1 MPALAW
7 FFILELVSSSMLFV
21 ALLLSA
27 GQSSGAS
34 GVETR
39 ETSFQSA
46 GYRLLG
52 TLTSPAHRPAFASV
66 LIIPG
71 SGPTDRNGVSRSTPS
86 TPQVYRLWAER
97 LSEAGFAVLRY
108 DKRSL
113 THPDIDIPSFDQE
126 AQIADALSAV
136 AFLRSALNIAQKR
149 VFIVGHSEGGTL
161 AMVVAERM
169 GNIAGLAVINSVQ
182 FPVDE
187 LIVAQLQAN
196 PTVPKGTVDE
206 VKHLLMKIKDGSF
219 PKRGL
224 LLGAGAEYW
233 TQWIRYSQHS
243 RAMLSELSI
252 PVLLVQCLA
261 DETLPGETLGRNL
274 ENLRAV
280 VVANKYAQLRELR
293 AHDHFGMLP
302 GERDPSPEFTRILLD
317 WLNNAG
323 RAAQPGAPVDA
334 PQAARR

>member
-1 MPALAW
+1 
-7 FFILELVSSSMLFV
+7 
-21 ALLLSA
+21 
-27 GQSSGAS
+27 
-34 GVETR
+34 
-39 ETSFQSA
+39 
-46 GYRLLG
+46 
-52 TLTSPAHRPAFASV
+52 
-66 LIIPG
+66 
-71 SGPTDRNGVSRSTPS
+71 
-86 TPQVYRLWAER
+86 VYRLWAER

-108 DKRSL
+108 DKRFL

-136 AFLRSALNIAQKR
+136 AFLRSAPNIAQKR
-149 VFIVGHSEGGTL
+149 LFIVGHSEGGTL
-161 AMVVAERM
+161 ATVVAERT

-196 PTVPKGTVDE
+196 PTVPKGTVEE
-206 VKHLLMKIKDGSF
+206 VKHLLTKIKDGSF

-224 LLGAGAEYW
+224 LLGAGGEYW
-233 TQWIRYSQHS
+233 MQWIRYSRNS

-261 DETLPGETLGRNL
+261 DETLPGETLGTNL

-280 VVANKYAQLRELR
+280 VAAKENAQLRELR

-302 GERDPSPEFTRILLD
+302 GQRDPSPEFMRVLLD

-323 RAAQPGAPVDA
+323 ERM
-334 PQAARR
+334 

>member
-1 MPALAW
+1 MGLHRLISCAYFTVLPFL
-7 FFILELVSSSMLFV
+7 

-27 GQSSGAS
+27 GQSCGAS
-34 GVETR
+34 GVESR
-39 ETSFQSA
+39 EIAFQSA

-52 TLTSPAHRPAFASV
+52 TLTSPAHRAAFASV
-66 LIIPG
+66 LIMPG
-71 SGPTDRNGVSRSTPS
+71 SGPTDRNGVSRFTPS
-86 TPQVYRLWAER
+86 APQVYRLWAER
-97 LSEAGFAVLRY
+97 LSEAGFAVIRY
-108 DKRSL
+108 DKRFL

-136 AFLRSALNIAQKR
+136 AFLRSALPQKR
-149 VFIVGHSEGGTL
+149 VFLVGHSEGGTL
-161 AMVVAERM
+161 ATVVSERT
-169 GNIAGLAVINSVQ
+169 GNIAGLAVINSAQ

-196 PTVPKGTVDE
+196 PTVPRSTVEE
-206 VKHLLMKIKDGSF
+206 VKDLLMKIKDGSF
-219 PKRGL
+219 PKRGV
-224 LLGAGAEYW
+224 LLGVGAEYW
-233 TQWIRYSQHS
+233 MQWIRYSQHS

-261 DETLPGETLGRNL
+261 DDTLPGETLGRNL

-280 VVANKYAQLRELR
+280 VALNKNALLRELR

-302 GERDPSPEFTRILLD
+302 GGRDPSPEFTRVLLD

-323 RAAQPGAPVDA
+323 RAAQPSAPADA
-334 PQAARR
+334 PQVARR